1 MKRITAG
8 LCGLMVAATGLVSG
22 AERDR
27 HVAEIEMAK
36 VAIAVEL
43 LNSHRPEGRYA
54 CSRGN
59 PACSGPAKGEL
70 GLVLL
75 RNIRTKDGVRALL
88 EVGAFG
94 LDAGLAE
101 DYDCAVATGG
111 PEMKRQLATV
121 SPGSSRTAC
130 LVFFERLIR
139 SMSLYKDVEA
149 SSLCRTE
156 VELSQQYE
164 NLRKIRAVDCEE

>member
-1 MKRITAG
+1 MKRITTG

-27 HVAEIEMAK
+27 HVTEIEMAK

-43 LNSHRPEGRYA
+43 LNGHSREGRYA
-54 CSRGN
+54 CSRDH

-70 GLVLL
+70 GLALL
-75 RNIRTKDGVRALL
+75 RNIRTKGGARALL

-94 LDAGLAE
+94 LDADLAE

-121 SPGSSRTAC
+121 SAKRNQTAC
-130 LVFFERLIR
+130 LVFFKTLIR
-139 SMSLYKDVEA
+139 SMPLYKEVEA

-156 VELSQQYE
+156 AELSRRYE
-164 NLRKIRAVDCEE
+164 GIRKIRAVDCAE